1 VALDERSPGDRS
13 TPDDVLAVV
22 RAVVGRGRS
31 LAGSGAQ
38 LFSGGVEDA
47 VRTLVLRRTERAL
60 RPGAPEVSTSDLV
73 DALDPRTSSTMS
85 PWVGAGMLRLAR
97 TGRVAKAVGG
107 RTPVG
112 LAVRFGPALYG
123 AISGN
128 LRGLDAALGHVV
140 SVARARKV
148 EPDADRLRRVVVQ
161 ALVGDPLDPRA
172 EPDHGA
178 LVRVWLGDAGRRA
191 VPFGDHIKGLR
202 NGRTPEAIA
211 ALLDGLDLRDLTAR

>member
-1 VALDERSPGDRS
+1 MDERP
-13 TPDDVLAVV
+13 PDDVLAVV

-38 LFSGGVEDA
+38 LFGGGVEDA
-47 VRTLVLRRTERAL
+47 VRTLVKRRAERAL
-60 RPGAPEVSTSDLV
+60 RPGAPKIDTADLV

-85 PWVGAGMLRLAR
+85 PWVGAGMMRLAR
-97 TGRVAKAVGG
+97 TGRVARVVGG

-140 SVARARKV
+140 TRARSESV
-148 EPDADRLRRVVVQ
+148 EPDTDRLRRVVVQ
-161 ALVGDPLDPRA
+161 ALVGDRIDAGA

-202 NGRTPEAIA
+202 NGRTPEATA
-211 ALLDGLDLRDLTAR
+211 ALLDGLSLRDLAAR